1 MRDAAKMPTFRVCVR
16 VRSVREVDG
25 NVRDVIAADG
35 FTPGEANHFPV
46 VFAVWVFCQPPANNA
61 GSPCNY
67 NFLYLILGMHLPAAV

>member
-46 VFAVWVFCQPPANNA
+46 VFAV
-61 GSPCNY
+61 
-67 NFLYLILGMHLPAAV
+67 